1 VLRGNELIIRRAP
14 AFEVERRLELPP
26 DRHAMDTR
34 GGWRCLLST
43 DQRRLVALEMYKWVV
58 VCWDMQTG
66 NLFVNYSLPEMTGSQ
81 RNTRRANGDRDGLSV
96 SRTGDFLLDRRL
108 RGFAVLRSVETG
120 AALREFGTEE
130 DWLTGIEFTPDGSA
144 VVASYANGR
153 LEAINVEDR
162 TQRFQLTLDSVEIEE
177 GEPDRHQWF
186 ISTREGGEW
195 GARSASDGTQIAL
208 SRGVGILALPDR
220 RMVTS
225 DGLLDVTG
233 EVLDPRWRIRGGCP
247 VVPSAFAVVA
257 SQAQPE
263 SIISGNATT
272 LTALPWAEFET
283 SPSDSWAI
291 ATHFDTWHRTLQSG
305 RLAHGSDVPSGGP
318 ILAIGIDSSGR
329 DLLTVD
335 ASALLTFDPMRIDR
349 FPVSGVIANVLLGA
363 ASANGERLVAIN
375 QDSLQIIDADGL
387 HERLRVDHPG
397 ATTRAVALNATGEL
411 LALLDASGEL
421 SVRSALDNTVL
432 ARGSVSAEF
441 TSASPRCAIGSE
453 GSIAVA
459 NGRGDVAVFTRAN
472 SQLTERTRTS
482 VSGGAVTAIVA
493 VPARKEFL
501 VGMKDGSTHVVD
513 EATLAVRVTLPT
525 NGHAIGAMTPSFDG
539 LRYFTASDDG
549 SIRIWHSETGKEL
562 LTLNEER
569 ITAAP
574 TAIFIEANNER
585 LVVGY
590 ANGAER
596 VWDAVT
602 WAERVRRRGKP
613 EWPNTEPKLVPVGAP
628 DNR

>member
-1 VLRGNELIIRRAP
+1 MLSIDDSEEVKRVGSPFSQEVRGSIRTLGFSIAESSDVLLDERAGGAAVLIDIKSAKPLHTFGTDENPISDAALAPDGKSIIVLYRSGVAERWRLPEFQLVFRSEPRQDREQDLVEAVARSGSSFVVRSNGRHEVRDGESGAALWADVRHFRGYCDPRSVFAIVAGVEGVWSPSGELLRQRPLLDNTHESVMFDPCTSLGYDWLHFGTSSITGHRSMLP
-14 AFEVERRLELPP
+14 SLELGCFREDP
-26 DRHAMDTR
+26 T
-34 GGWRCLLST
+34 GLLGILEHEETFGTCFATSRPADGAQDAVQT
-43 DQRRLVALEMYKWVV
+43 QAILVAY
-58 VCWDMQTG
+58 D
-66 NLFVNYSLPEMTGSQ
+66 
-81 RNTRRANGDRDGLSV
+81 SV
-96 SRTGDFLLDRRL
+96 SRSL
-108 RGFAVLRSVETG
+108 
-120 AALREFGTEE
+120 
-130 DWLTGIEFTPDGSA
+130 
-144 VVASYANGR
+144 
-153 LEAINVEDR
+153 
-162 TQRFQLTLDSVEIEE
+162 LTLH
-177 GEPDRHQWF
+177 PD
-186 ISTREGGEW
+186 
-195 GARSASDGTQIAL
+195 
-208 SRGVGILALPDR
+208 
-220 RMVTS
+220 
-225 DGLLDVTG
+225 
-233 EVLDPRWRIRGGCP
+233 
-247 VVPSAFAVVA
+247 
-257 SQAQPE
+257 
-263 SIISGNATT
+263 
-272 LTALPWAEFET
+272 
-283 SPSDSWAI
+283 
-291 ATHFDTWHRTLQSG
+291 
-305 RLAHGSDVPSGGP
+305 
-318 ILAIGIDSSGR
+318 
-329 DLLTVD
+329 
-335 ASALLTFDPMRIDR
+335 ALLTFDPMRIDR

-363 ASANGERLVAIN
+363 ASADGERLVAIN

-387 HERLRVDHPG
+387 HERLRVDHSG

-411 LALLDASGEL
+411 LAILDASGEL
-421 SVRSALDNTVL
+421 SLRSAPDNSVL

-441 TSASPRCAIGSE
+441 ASASPRCAIGSD

-459 NGRGDVAVFTRAN
+459 NGRGDFVVFARSN
-472 SQLTERTRTS
+472 DQLTERTRTS

-513 EATLAVRVTLPT
+513 EASLAVRVTLPT

-574 TAIFIEANNER
+574 TAIFIEPNNER

-613 EWPNTEPKLVPVGAP
+613 EWPNTEPKLVPVGAQADAP